1 MHQKFNHGGWH
12 FFAQYF
18 IELLLIILLLVI
30 KLSFTSYYSNLKTSK
45 PASNTINLDIPIRI
59 IILLLTFIIIALI
72 ITITSL
78 NSPFYF
84 SLSVVSLSFS
94 LGLMLSFIG
103 ITWFFYS
110 LVVMFLGGMI
120 VVFVYASSLR
130 NNFVIKMDNMFTTI
144 ALSVGV
150 RVVIQLNSYLSLI
163 HKSLNP
169 ALVYSAGITPI
180 VVMLRSMLLL
190 VLFVI
195 SKVVKIEDG
204 ALKL

>member
-1 MHQKFNHGGWH
+1 
-12 FFAQYF
+12 
-18 IELLLIILLLVI
+18 
-30 KLSFTSYYSNLKTSK
+30 
-45 PASNTINLDIPIRI
+45 
-59 IILLLTFIIIALI
+59 
-72 ITITSL
+72 
-78 NSPFYF
+78 
-84 SLSVVSLSFS
+84 
-94 LGLMLSFIG
+94 
-103 ITWFFYS
+103 
-110 LVVMFLGGMI
+110 MFLGGMM

-130 NNFVIKMDNMFTTI
+130 NNFVIKVDNMFTTI

-150 RVVIQLNSYLSLI
+150 RVAIQLNSYLSLM

>member
-1 MHQKFNHGGWH
+1 M
-12 FFAQYF
+12 
-18 IELLLIILLLVI
+18 VI
-30 KLSFTSYYSNLKTSK
+30 
-45 PASNTINLDIPIRI
+45 
-59 IILLLTFIIIALI
+59 
-72 ITITSL
+72 
-78 NSPFYF
+78 
-84 SLSVVSLSFS
+84 
-94 LGLMLSFIG
+94 
-103 ITWFFYS
+103 
-110 LVVMFLGGMI
+110 FLGGMI

>member
-1 MHQKFNHGGWH
+1 
-12 FFAQYF
+12 
-18 IELLLIILLLVI
+18 
-30 KLSFTSYYSNLKTSK
+30 
-45 PASNTINLDIPIRI
+45 
-59 IILLLTFIIIALI
+59 
-72 ITITSL
+72 
-78 NSPFYF
+78 
-84 SLSVVSLSFS
+84 
-94 LGLMLSFIG
+94 
-103 ITWFFYS
+103 
-110 LVVMFLGGMI
+110 MFLGGMI